1 MPEPLPFI
9 MTDVGVELSTDGT
22 TTGLT
27 DLSCVFQHLEL
38 NPDVTVTTVDTF
50 CGSTDY
56 PGQTKWAMVGTL
68 AQSFDPDATH
78 QVLSAAVALGG
89 PTAFRVVPYKSQ
101 AVSATN
107 PEFTGE
113 VIPQPFA
120 PINGDAGDLST
131 VEIEWSLVGAPVESI
146 TPVAGTTASTKST
159 STKSV

>member
-9 MTDVGVELSTDGT
+9 MTDVGIELSTDGT
-22 TTGLT
+22 PTGLV
-27 DLSCVFQHLEL
+27 DLACVAQHLEL

-56 PGQTKWAMVGTL
+56 PGQTKWSLVATL
-68 AQSFDPDATH
+68 AQSFDPQATH
-78 QVLSAAVALGG
+78 EVLSAAVALGG
-89 PTAFRVVPYKSQ
+89 PTAFRIVPYKSQ

-113 VIPQPFA
+113 VIPQPF
-120 PINGDAGDLST
+120 PPVNGDAGDLST

-146 TPVAGTTASTKST
+146 TPVAGTSQSASK